1 MKKKPNFDK
10 SRQKGDNKMN
20 IVLENG
26 EKINLT
32 LNFGRLLQLKKE
44 NKPIYEKYNKVLA
57 NGAKDVIED
66 TGLKETTDANGNDVY
81 YSEDHEIANKQG
93 FEKGY
98 CKPKRLE

>member
-1 MKKKPNFDK
+1 
-10 SRQKGDNKMN
+10 MN

-66 TGLKETTDANGNDVY
+66 TIIVIYTAVSYTHL
-81 YSEDHEIANKQG
+81 
-93 FEKGY
+93 
-98 CKPKRLE
+98 

>member
-1 MKKKPNFDK
+1 
-10 SRQKGDNKMN
+10 MN

-66 TGLKETTDANGNDVY
+66 TIIVIYTAYLCGILEKDKVLKDNILSFEQFA
-81 YSEDHEIANKQG
+81 EINNICQ
-93 FEKGY
+93 ELIT
-98 CKPKRLE
+98 PKKKMDLESRS